1 MSQTTARR
9 QEETAGTQVNSIP
22 RAEFLGVVSPC
33 PRPVTRVSVKN
44 VFLPHLSPLF
54 YSLHTFQLRPKDRT
68 KPPLHCISE
77 TKRSVNFTTRVPR
90 IILVQVKTRDG
101 MEWVLFVI
109 CLKKRKRKK
118 SINGRKI
125 KIWRRF
131 NPLPRNLG
139 VLIWKS
145 LKRRYRYTLSMACR
159 H

>member
-1 MSQTTARR
+1 MRKHEHEKMSQTTARR

-101 MEWVLFVI
+101 ME
-109 CLKKRKRKK
+109 
-118 SINGRKI
+118 
-125 KIWRRF
+125 
-131 NPLPRNLG
+131 
-139 VLIWKS
+139 
-145 LKRRYRYTLSMACR
+145 
-159 H
+159 